1 MPKTT
6 DSVIFSDIEQE
17 ILETALRN
25 PELSNSE
32 IADRT
37 GARLTL
43 VRDTRRNYEDEVE
56 LSEAA
61 AEAAETP
68 DPPAGV
74 DDSDLSDT
82 QLAILEALQAEPTLS
97 NAEIA
102 DRTGARIALVR
113 DTRTEY
119 GEAVTAAES
128 AADDDAGDADDD
140 SADADDGPSET
151 QAEILELAAAEPNL
165 SNAELADRTDNRITL
180 VRDTLREFDTD
191 AFSDTQ
197 VDIIETA
204 LDDPELTNAE
214 IADRTGSRITLVRDT
229 IRAYDS
235 EGDGSDD
242 TETGADTSDES
253 DTADVLADVDTDA
266 FSETQ
271 LNVLETALANPELTN
286 AEIAAETGTRIA
298 LVRDTRFDHEY
309 DEKPWAGDVDEPDDG
324 DDDEGG
330 EAATESTPT
339 STEPELPETTASEL
353 LSAAER
359 EILETALEDP
369 ELTNAEIADE
379 TGSRITLVRDTRR
392 TYEDAVDLAEPTDDA
407 DATETAVGGEPEELP
422 ETTDSELLSDAEREV
437 LETAL
442 ENPES
447 TNAEIA
453 DETGSRIT
461 LVRDTR
467 RTYEDAVDL
476 AEPTDDADATET
488 AVGGEPEELP
498 ETTDSELLSDAEREV
513 LETALENPELTNAE
527 IAEQTGSRIT
537 LVRDTRRSYEDA
549 VDLADGDGSG
559 GEPTADSTPESA
571 EVDQTEAADAA
582 ESTGS
587 AEPAGGSEGGLN
599 TGLIVALLI
608 GLLLVIAIAAS
619 LL

>member
-1 MPKTT
+1 MNVPYEQWVRWGTVHEGYRRTTDCGYSSALTEDVAMPKTT

-74 DDSDLSDT
+74 DDADLSDT

-191 AFSDTQ
+191 ATADSGTSAADRSTPAIDTDAFSDTQ

-286 AEIAAETGTRIA
+286 AEIADETGTRIA
-298 LVRDTRFDHEY
+298 FVRDTRFDHEY

-453 DETGSRIT
+453 
-461 LVRDTR
+461 
-467 RTYEDAVDL
+467 
-476 AEPTDDADATET
+476 
-488 AVGGEPEELP
+488 EE
-498 ETTDSELLSDAEREV
+498 
-513 LETALENPELTNAE
+513 
-527 IAEQTGSRIT
+527 TGSRIT

-571 EVDQTEAADAA
+571 EVDQTGAADAA

-619 LL
+619 VL